1 MRPYLLDACCRL
13 HEVPLTV
20 GLAGEHLG
28 IRDDEAD
35 RTHLR
40 TSMSVTLSTVGS
52 PPPLGLPPTP
62 HRPRIMVFIIALAVC
77 WSCSGDATDVPADTV
92 ERDVFIGAYVDLR
105 VTALSSGTTEIE
117 ADARDSILAAYGV
130 TGEELT
136 QFVDTYGENVESMRD
151 LWTEIEG
158 QLAERLEQNARDEED
173 EALEED

>member
-1 MRPYLLDACCRL
+1 
-13 HEVPLTV
+13 
-20 GLAGEHLG
+20 
-28 IRDDEAD
+28 
-35 RTHLR
+35 
-40 TSMSVTLSTVGS
+40 MSVTLSTVGS

-136 QFVDTYGENVESMRD
+136 QFVDTYGENVEFMRD

-158 QLAERLEQNARDEED
+158 QIGERLEQNARDEED